1 MNTTV
6 KKLKVLKLIILT
18 LVAAGIL
25 LALPLAAPPTLSNSS

>member
-25 LALPLAAPPTLSNSS
+25 LENIKKNCT